1 MINIEYKSKR
11 SNQYELQVRSII
23 STLLYSEDVEG
34 AANGFEHDINKLSR
48 SSTVA
53 PADCY
58 KLEWAEDR
66 KSFTVWH
73 RKPDGEKDRIVAV
86 VSNK

>member
-1 MINIEYKSKR
+1 MVNIETKSKK
-11 SNQYELQVRSII
+11 STLYELQVRSII
-23 STLLYSEDVEG
+23 SSLLYAEDVQV
-34 AANGFEHDINKLSR
+34 AANGFEHDIKRLPR
-48 SSTVA
+48 SSTAA

-58 KLEWAEDR
+58 KLEWAEDY

-73 RKPDGEKDRIVAV
+73 RKSDAENNRVVAV